1 MKGIEKDILNLIIE
15 RIKMVNI
22 IVDGRKVTA
31 KKGSTVLENAR
42 NLKIDIPTL
51 CYHKDLSPFGA
62 CRLCMVEVKA
72 NGKWKVTT
80 SCNTP
85 VEEGMEIKTGSD
97 KAKESRKFAAGMLY
111 YKYPGDKVVRELAEK
126 LGVEVGEKKEPTEEC
141 ILCGLCVRA
150 CREIVDVCAL
160 QFEDRGLDR
169 NIEEPK
175 VEFDPVKCIGC
186 GSCAYVCPT
195 AYVKMIDAGKTRTI
209 WNKVFKMAK
218 CTACG
223 RYFAPEE
230 QLEYISKKTG
240 VPMSK
245 LLVCTSCR

>member
-1 MKGIEKDILNLIIE
+1 M
-15 RIKMVNI
+15 MVNI
-22 IVDGRKVTA
+22 TIDGQKVKA
-31 KKGSTVLENAR
+31 KKGTTVLESAR

-72 NGKWKVTT
+72 NGSWKLTT
-80 SCNTP
+80 SCTTP

-111 YKYPGDKVVRELAEK
+111 YKYPGDKAVRDIAEK
-126 LGVEVGEKKEPTEEC
+126 LGVEVSAKKEEGENC

-160 QFEDRGLDR
+160 KFEDRGLDR
-169 NIEEPK
+169 NVEEPK
-175 VEFDPVKCIGC
+175 VEFDPALCIGC
-186 GSCAYVCPT
+186 GSCAFVCPT
-195 AYVKMIDAGKTRTI
+195 AHVKMEETGKTRTI

-218 CTACG
+218 CSVCG
-223 RYFAPEE
+223 RPFAPEE
-230 QLEYISKKTG
+230 QLDYISKKTG
-240 VPMSK
+240 VPKSK